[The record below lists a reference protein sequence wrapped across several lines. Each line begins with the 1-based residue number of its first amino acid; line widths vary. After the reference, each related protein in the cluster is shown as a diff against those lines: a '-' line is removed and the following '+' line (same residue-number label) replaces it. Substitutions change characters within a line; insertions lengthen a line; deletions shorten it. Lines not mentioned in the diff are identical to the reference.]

1 MNILPGNM
9 RFGAGQPVKRL
20 EDQRLLTG
28 KGQFIDDKPEDG
40 ALWLHVLRSPHAHA
54 KIVSIDVKAAK
65 DMPGVEA
72 VYTGADLVADNVGT
86 IPTLSVFM
94 RPDGKPM
101 TVPPRRL
108 LAHEIV
114 RFAGEPVAAV
124 VATSRVAAQTAAEAI
139 AVGYEVLPSVIDPVE
154 AVKPGAPVVWPE
166 APDNIVAVMS
176 YGDAAKVEEAF
187 AKAAHTVSLDLV
199 SQRLVPS
206 AMEPRSTI
214 AEVEKKTGRLILHVQ
229 SQTPGSTRDVL
240 AEAVLKRPKE
250 SVRVLVGDIGGGF
263 GQKTNLYPED
273 GIVAYAATKLS
284 RKVRWRGDR
293 TDEFVGGTHGRD
305 LTSTGEFALDAKGR
319 VLAYRVRSLG
329 GTGAYSTGAGNIIPL
344 VLGPF
349 VQSGVYDL
357 PLVHYEV
364 KSVMTNT
371 APVGAYRGA
380 GRPEGVFIVERLMDA
395 AARQIGIDPRT
406 IRKLN
411 YIKPAQLPYT
421 NAVGQIYNSGA
432 FAHMLERASD
442 LADWNGFSARKKAAK
457 KKGLLYGRGL
467 TSYIEWTGGRA
478 HTEKVSLH
486 ATAEGRVILHS
497 GTMAMGQ
504 GLQTTYTQMVS
515 EALGIPMDRIDIVQ
529 GDTDLATGF
538 GSVGSRSLFV
548 GGTALAVSANDLI
561 AKAREK
567 AANELEASVED
578 IEYRDGM
585 FTVVG
590 TDKRIAVRDREGEDG
605 ARLSVDSAGEVDG
618 PSWPNG
624 THICE
629 VEIDPETGVTRVVRY
644 ITVDDVGV
652 AVNPMLVTGQIHGG
666 VAQGIGQALYEGVA
680 YDAEGQLLTASYQD
694 YCVPRADDIPPIT
707 LTLDESAPCSTN
719 PLGAKG
725 CGESGA
731 IGGTPCIANGVIDA
745 LADRH
750 QEPADTAD
758 ADEGLAG
765 DPGRQ
770 GGRSCSLRT
779 CFRMRPSP
787 WRRPL
792 PLTLIGSMDSGSPS
806 PRPRNDGE
814 EGAYNPA
821 PSWRRCRA
829 GSPTSRRRSCRPG
842 R

>member
-28 KGQFIDDKPEDG
+28 KGQFIDDKPEEG

-54 KIVSIDVKAAK
+54 KIVAIDVKAARE
-65 DMPGVEA
+65 MPGVEA
-72 VYTGADLVADNVGT
+72 VFTGADLIADDIGT

-124 VATSRVAAQTAAEAI
+124 VAASRLAAQNAAEAI
-139 AVGYEVLPSVIDPVE
+139 SIDYQVLPSVVDPFE
-154 AVKPGAPVVWPE
+154 AIKPGAPLVWPE
-166 APDNIVAVMS
+166 APDNIVAGMS
-176 YGDAAKVEEAF
+176 YGDAANVEAAF
-187 AKAAHTVSLDLV
+187 SNAAHKVSLDVV

-273 GIVAYAATKLS
+273 GIVAYAAVKLN
-284 RKVRWRGDR
+284 RKVRWRGER
-293 TDEFVGGTHGRD
+293 SDEFVGGTHGRD

-319 VLAYRVRSLG
+319 VLAYRVRSIG
-329 GTGAYSTGAGNIIPL
+329 VAGAYSTGAGNIIPL

-364 KSVMTNT
+364 KSVMTHT

-395 AARQIGIDPRT
+395 AARQIGMDPRA
-406 IRKLN
+406 IRKVN

-421 NAVGQIYNSGA
+421 NAVGQVYDSGA
-432 FAHMLERASD
+432 FAHMLDRATK
-442 LADWNGFSARKKAAK
+442 LADWDGFAARRKAAR

-478 HTEKVSLH
+478 HTEKVTLQ
-486 ATAEGRVILHS
+486 ATSEGRIVLHS

-515 EALGIPMDRIDIVQ
+515 ESLGIPMDKIDIVQ

-567 AANELEASVED
+567 ASNLLEASVED

-585 FTVVG
+585 LTVVG
-590 TDKRIAVRDREGEDG
+590 TDKRIGLFEIAKKEAG
-605 ARLSVDSAGEVDG
+605 ARLSVETTGEVDG

-644 ITVDDVGV
+644 TTVDDVGV
-652 AVNPMLVTGQIHGG
+652 AVNPMLVTGQVHGG
-666 VAQGIGQALYEGVA
+666 VAQGIGQALYEGVS
-680 YDAEGQLLTASYQD
+680 YDNEGQLLTASYQD
-694 YCVPRADDIPPIT
+694 YCLPRADDVPPIEV
-707 LTLDESAPCSTN
+707 TLDESAPCRTN

-731 IGGTPCIANGVIDA
+731 IGGPPCIVNGVMDA
-745 LADRH
+745 LGELGIKTL
-750 QEPADTAD
+750 QT
-758 ADEGLAG
+758 
-765 DPGRQ
+765 
-770 GGRSCSLRT
+770 
-779 CFRMRPSP
+779 
-787 WRRPL
+787 
-792 PLTLIGSMDSGSPS
+792 PLTPMRVWQAIKDAKAA
-806 PRPRNDGE
+806 
-814 EGAYNPA
+814 GA
-821 PSWRRCRA
+821 
-829 GSPTSRRRSCRPG
+829 
-842 R
+842 

>member
-9 RFGAGQPVKRL
+9 RFGAGQAVKRL

-28 KGQFIDDKPEDG
+28 KGQFIDDRPEDG

-54 KIVSIDVKAAK
+54 KIVSVDTKAAADMPDVK
-65 DMPGVEA
+65 A
-72 VYTGADLVADNVGT
+72 VYTGADLIADDIGA
-86 IPTLSVFM
+86 IPTLSVFQ
-94 RPDGKPM
+94 RPDGSPM

-114 RFAGEPVAAV
+114 RFSGEPVAAV

-139 AVGYEVLPSVIDPVE
+139 TVEYDVLPSVVDPLE
-154 AVKPGAPVVWPE
+154 ATKPGAPVVWAE
-166 APDNIVAVMS
+166 APDNIVAAMS
-176 YGDAAKVEEAF
+176 YGDAAAVEAAF
-187 AKAAHTVSLDLV
+187 ATAAHKVSLDLV
-199 SQRLVPS
+199 SQRLIPS

-214 AEVEKKTGRLILHVQ
+214 AEVDKKAGRLILHVQ

-273 GIVAYAATKLS
+273 GMVAYAAVKLG

-293 TDEFVGGTHGRD
+293 TDEFVGGSHGRD

-319 VLAYRVRSLG
+319 VLAYRVRSVG
-329 GTGAYSTGAGNIIPL
+329 GTGAYLTGAGTIIPL

-364 KSVMTNT
+364 KAVMTNT

-380 GRPEGVFIVERLMDA
+380 GRPEGVFVVERLMDT
-395 AARQIGIDPRT
+395 AARQIGMDPRAL
-406 IRKLN
+406 RRAN
-411 YIKPAQLPYT
+411 YVKPAQLPYT
-421 NAVGQIYNSGA
+421 NPVGQIYDSGA
-432 FAHMLERASD
+432 FAHMLERASK
-442 LADWNGFSARKKAAK
+442 LADWDGFAARKKAAR

-486 ATAEGRVILHS
+486 ATAEGRIILHS

-504 GLQTTYTQMVS
+504 GLQTTYSQMVS
-515 EALGIPMDRIDIVQ
+515 DTLGIAMDKIDVVQ

-548 GGTALAVSANDLI
+548 GGTAVAVSSNDLI
-561 AKAREK
+561 QKAREK
-567 AANELEASVED
+567 AANVLETSIED
-578 IEYRDGM
+578 IEYQGGM
-585 FTVVG
+585 LTVVG
-590 TDKRIAVRDREGEDG
+590 TDRRISLFDIAEKEGG
-605 ARLSVDSAGEVDG
+605 AKLSVDSEGEVDG

-629 VEIDPETGVTRVVRY
+629 VEIDPETGVSKVVRY
-644 ITVDDVGV
+644 TTVDDVGV

-666 VAQGIGQALYEGVA
+666 VAQGIGQALYEGVS
-680 YDAEGQLLTASYQD
+680 YDADGQLLTASYQD
-694 YCVPRADDIPPIT
+694 YCIPRADDVPPIVV
-707 LTLDESAPCSTN
+707 TLDDSAPCRTN

-731 IGGTPCIANGVIDA
+731 IGGPPCVTNGVMDA
-745 LADRH
+745 LAELGIT
-750 QEPADTAD
+750 QLNT
-758 ADEGLAG
+758 
-765 DPGRQ
+765 
-770 GGRSCSLRT
+770 
-779 CFRMRPSP
+779 
-787 WRRPL
+787 
-792 PLTLIGSMDSGSPS
+792 PLTPQNIWKAI
-806 PRPRNDGE
+806 REAKADG
-814 EGAYNPA
+814 G
-821 PSWRRCRA
+821 
-829 GSPTSRRRSCRPG
+829 
-842 R
+842 

>member
-54 KIVSIDVKAAK
+54 RIVSVDTKDAA

-72 VYTGADLVADNVGT
+72 VYTGADLIADDIGT
-86 IPTLSVFM
+86 LPTLLVFP
-94 RPDGKPM
+94 RPDGSPM
-101 TVPPRRL
+101 TAPPRRL

-124 VATSRVAAQTAAEAI
+124 VATSRVVAQTAAEAI
-139 AVGYEVLPSVIDPVE
+139 AVEYDVLPSVVDPLL
-154 AVKPGAPVVWPE
+154 ATKPGAPVVWAG
-166 APDNIVAVMS
+166 APDNIAAVMS
-176 YGDAAKVEEAF
+176 YGDAAAVEAAF
-187 AKAAHTVSLDLV
+187 AMAAHIVSLDLV

-214 AEVEKKTGRLILHVQ
+214 AEVDPKSGRLILHTQ
-229 SQTPGSTRDVL
+229 SQTPGSTRDLL

-263 GQKTNLYPED
+263 GQKTSLYPED
-273 GIVAYAATKLS
+273 GIVAYAAVKPG

-305 LTSTGEFALDAKGR
+305 LTSSGEFALDAKGR
-319 VLAYRVRSLG
+319 VQAYRVRSVG
-329 GTGAYSTGAGNIIPL
+329 GTGAYLTGTGAIIPL

-357 PLVHYEV
+357 PLVHYEI
-364 KSVMTNT
+364 KAVMTNT

-395 AARQIGIDPRT
+395 AARQIGMDPRA
-406 IRKLN
+406 IRKVN

-421 NAVGQIYNSGA
+421 NAVGQVYDSGA
-432 FAHMLERASD
+432 FAHMLERASK
-442 LADWNGFSARKKAAK
+442 LADWDGFAARKKAAK

-486 ATAEGRVILHS
+486 ATAEGRIILHS
-497 GTMAMGQ
+497 GTQAMGQ
-504 GLQTTYTQMVS
+504 GLQTTYSQMVAAS
-515 EALGIPMDRIDIVQ
+515 LGISIDQIDVVQ

-548 GGTALAVSANDLI
+548 GGTAVAVSTNDLI

-567 AANELEASVED
+567 ASNLLEAAVED
-578 IEYRDGM
+578 IEYRDGWL
-585 FTVVG
+585 TVVG
-590 TDKRIAVRDREGEDG
+590 TDKRIGLFDIARKETG
-605 ARLSVDSAGEVDG
+605 ARLSVDSQGEVDG

-629 VEIDPETGVTRVVRY
+629 VEIDPETGVSK
-644 ITVDDVGV
+644 V
-652 AVNPMLVTGQIHGG
+652 ACVT
-666 VAQGIGQALYEGVA
+666 
-680 YDAEGQLLTASYQD
+680 
-694 YCVPRADDIPPIT
+694 PR
-707 LTLDESAPCSTN
+707 ST
-719 PLGAKG
+719 
-725 CGESGA
+725 
-731 IGGTPCIANGVIDA
+731 T
-745 LADRH
+745 
-750 QEPADTAD
+750 
-758 ADEGLAG
+758 
-765 DPGRQ
+765 
-770 GGRSCSLRT
+770 
-779 CFRMRPSP
+779 
-787 WRRPL
+787 
-792 PLTLIGSMDSGSPS
+792 SGSRS
-806 PRPRNDGE
+806 I
-814 EGAYNPA
+814 
-821 PSWRRCRA
+821 RCW
-829 GSPTSRRRSCRPG
+829 
-842 R
+842 